1 MEGNHFILKKAF
13 IYPKR
18 TPVRNPE
25 DCEYLSKFGAWFR
38 NFEGRK
44 IVLMRSSDP
53 DKPEP
58 RTKKADIE
66 TGEDL
71 KGE

>member
-1 MEGNHFILKKAF
+1 MSTHLLTQKAF
-13 IYPKR
+13 VYP
-18 TPVRNPE
+18 
-25 DCEYLSKFGAWFR
+25 
-38 NFEGRK
+38 
-44 IVLMRSSDP
+44 RSIIKDDP
-53 DKPEP
+53 DDARYDTLNGYWITGKKTPLVKTSKLGP

>member
-1 MEGNHFILKKAF
+1 MKKNHFLLQKAF
-13 IYPKR
+13 VYPKGF
-18 TPVRNPE
+18 TVRDPKN
-25 DCEYLSKFGAWFR
+25 CEYHFKFGAWFR
-38 NFEGRK
+38 YFGGRK
-44 IVLMRSSDP
+44 LVLMKSSIPNRP
-53 DKPEP
+53 DP

>member
-1 MEGNHFILKKAF
+1 MKNNHFILKKAF

-18 TPVRNPE
+18 VSASNPE
-25 DCEYLSKFGAWFR
+25 GCEYLFKFGAWFR
-38 NFEGRK
+38 NLKGRK
-44 IVLMRSSDP
+44 IVLMKSSSP

>member
-1 MEGNHFILKKAF
+1 MKKNHFLLQRAF
-13 IYPKR
+13 VYPKGF
-18 TPVRNPE
+18 TAKEPKN
-25 DCEYLSKFGAWFR
+25 CKYHSKFGAWFR
-38 NFEGRK
+38 YFGGRQL
-44 IVLMRSSDP
+44 VLMKSSFP
-53 DKPEP
+53 DMPDP